1 LNKIIVNN
9 VFPKARFLNS
19 FIEFIC
25 LKNMKK
31 ICPRCGIIFEVTDD
45 IVFCSRNCKSMF
57 NQPNFPGF
65 KATTSIS
72 ERSSWGSHTEIIRS
86 KPKEI
91 HQPVQEK
98 TLEEKN
104 NELTEHKFS
113 EKPKP
118 LPEIKSKQSVHYE
131 IIAAKKR
138 SN

>member
-1 LNKIIVNN
+1 MK
-9 VFPKARFLNS
+9 S
-19 FIEFIC
+19 IC

-72 ERSSWGSHTEIIRS
+72 EKSSWESHTEIIRS
-86 KPKEI
+86 KPKET
-91 HQPVQEK
+91 QPLIQEK
-98 TLEEKN
+98 AFEEKS
-104 NELTEHKFS
+104 NELHEHKFPV
-113 EKPKP
+113 ETKQLPELKP
-118 LPEIKSKQSVHYE
+118 LPEIKAKQSVHYE
-131 IIAAKKR
+131 IIAAKKK